1 MSSITKDE
9 WELEII
15 KLWKELNVTKVEFHF
30 DCGGDSM
37 GSTDFYVKTNEG
49 DINAPDIV
57 GYFEDVIYKN
67 VVFYENSDGHYIG
80 ESGVVEITLIEDEE
94 PFFNYDKIST
104 SEWNETISKTEKVEL
119 TNEEA
124 EFVRNYITSFNG
136 RNDNEYTIN
145 YLQDFIMS
153 DKQEE
158 MIVSIIN
165 KVDDMALNLDM
176 DDVVGDGEITDH
188 ELYSY
193 EYVDMAD
200 ENHMNVQVNKSA
212 YITKEE

>member
-1 MSSITKDE
+1 MSRITKDE
-9 WELEII
+9 RELEII
-15 KLWKELNVTKVEFHF
+15 KQWKELRITLVEFHF

-57 GYFEDVIYKN
+57 GYFEDEVYKN
-67 VVFYENSDGHYIG
+67 VVFYEDSNGNYIG
-80 ESGVVEITLIEDEE
+80 ESGVVEITLNEVDE

-153 DKQEE
+153 DKQE
-158 MIVSIIN
+158 
-165 KVDDMALNLDM
+165 
-176 DDVVGDGEITDH
+176 
-188 ELYSY
+188 
-193 EYVDMAD
+193 
-200 ENHMNVQVNKSA
+200 
-212 YITKEE
+212 

>member
-9 WELEII
+9 RELEII
-15 KLWKELNVTKVEFHF
+15 KQWKELRITLVEFQF

-49 DINAPDIV
+49 DINAPEIV
-57 GYFEDVIYKN
+57 GYFEDEVYKN
-67 VVFYENSDGHYIG
+67 VVFYEDSNGNYIG

-104 SEWNETISKTEKVEL
+104 SEWNETIFKTEKVEL

-212 YITKEE
+212 YITKED